1 MTYLTETFLQQRRE
15 DLRKDQNPE
24 VNGIER
30 VSVNM
35 ADLEVDVIFVRSF
48 DKVKRADM
56 GPPTPVPPPEKENFT
71 IRGGDS
77 IRGIKVLDATKIDDK
92 TVRLT
97 VDKLGDFSAYELA
110 VLELDASGSPSHD
123 PERVHDSMDPM
134 LARIR
139 FGFRTECPS
148 DFDCK
153 TEQGPDPA
161 PPVSP
166 ALNYLAKD
174 YDSFRQAMFDRIA
187 QLSPDHADRQ
197 IPDTGVALIELLS
210 YYADHLSYA
219 QDAAASEAYLST
231 ARRRASVRRHAQ
243 LLGYDVHD
251 GLSARSFV
259 HVEMRNSGTFDAD
272 SLAFMTRFE
281 AFEDGP
287 VSFDDVDIA
296 AILEQDAQVFEPIR
310 LWRPDDPNDPASDY
324 SPVPYA
330 LDEALNELI
339 LHDWGVQGAVLPRGT
354 TQAWLRQPAGVT
366 HPLKA
371 GSYLS
376 LEIQRDIDTRFAA
389 DARPEQRQI
398 VCLTRDP
405 IAEVDRVGPTTTQ
418 LWRIEW
424 HPDDA
429 LRFDLPISTLT
440 DLTDLDDGPPQMA
453 LAFGNIIPVDHGLHL
468 QDAEALPLPDKDDTT
483 AGTDEI
489 TGLSELDRPR
499 RYAPKLAHRAISVA
513 AELRQI
519 PGTSS
524 AASVTAPGGWHAP
537 RKAITLASNVMGASK
552 WHPVNTL
559 LLSRPTDPV
568 FVPETEQDGTTTL
581 RFGREGE
588 GGMFPSS
595 KPSERLFAS
604 YRVGVGRAGNI
615 GPDSIAHVLTKG
627 VSGPVSARNPVPGK
641 GGRERE
647 TVPEIRA
654 RAVAALDENRRAVTR
669 ADYIRLATEHPE
681 VSRAHVRTIG
691 HGSWDT
697 IVIAIDPVGNVE
709 ADEALLRD
717 VRDWLEP
724 YRLMGQ
730 DIMVERPRFAPLEIE
745 LAICA
750 CPDYLPSD
758 VRQAVLRRLS
768 SGVLPDGTLG
778 FFHPDNLS
786 FGQPIYHSHIV
797 AAALSVPGVTDVR
810 FVTFRRWRSTD
821 VAALDNGVLTFDP
834 AEIPILMNDPS
845 FPERGVLRVK
855 EWSIA

>member
-15 DLRKDQNPE
+15 DLRKDGNPA

-30 VSVNM
+30 VLVNM
-35 ADLEVDVIFVRSF
+35 ADLEIDVVFVHPF
-48 DKVKRADM
+48 DKVKRDDQ
-56 GPPTPVPPPEKENFT
+56 GPPTAVPPPEKENFS

-77 IRGIKVLDATKIDDK
+77 IRNIRVLDGQKVGDQVFRI
-92 TVRLT
+92 T

-110 VLELDASGSPSHD
+110 VLELDAFGNPTHD

-153 TEQGPDPA
+153 TVEEPMPA
-161 PPVSP
+161 PPPSP

-187 QLSPDHADRQ
+187 QLSPNHTDRQ
-197 IPDTGVALIELLS
+197 VPDTGVALVELLS
-210 YYADHLSYA
+210 YFADHLSYA
-219 QDAAASEAYLST
+219 QDAAATEAYLST
-231 ARRRASVRRHAQ
+231 ARRRSSVRRHAQ

-259 HVEMRNSGTFDAD
+259 HVEMKGSGVYDAA
-272 SLAFMTRFE
+272 SLAFMTRSNALQGSAVPF
-281 AFEDGP
+281 AN
-287 VSFDDVDIA
+287 VDIA
-296 AILEQDAQVFEPIR
+296 AVLEEDAQVFESIPLQR
-310 LWRPDDPNDPASDY
+310 PKDPDDPESDFEVEAY
-324 SPVPYA
+324 Q
-330 LDEALNELI
+330 LDEALNKLI
-339 LHDWGVQGAVLPRGT
+339 LHDWGVKRAVLPRGT
-354 TQAWLRQPAGVT
+354 TQAWVQQPMTVV
-366 HPLKA
+366 HPLKK
-371 GSYLS
+371 GSFLS
-376 LEIQRDIDTRFAA
+376 LEVQRDIDTLFAA
-389 DARPEQRQI
+389 DARLEQRQI

-405 IAEVDRVGPTTTQ
+405 VPEVDRVGATETN

-429 LRFDLPISTLT
+429 LRFDLPISTLP
-440 DLTDLDDGPPQMA
+440 DLNDLDEGPPQMG
-453 LAFGNIIPVDHGLHL
+453 LAFGNIIPVDHGLL
-468 QDAEALPLPDKDDTT
+468 LEKAEALPLPDKDD
-483 AGTDEI
+483 AAAETDEI

-499 RYAPKLAHRAISVA
+499 RYAPKLAHRGISVK

-519 PGTSS
+519 PGASS
-524 AASVTAPGGWHAP
+524 AASVTAPGGWLAP
-537 RKAITLASNVMGASK
+537 CKAISLASSVMGGPT
-552 WHPVNTL
+552 WTPVNTL
-559 LLSRPTDPV
+559 LLSGTGDPV

-581 RFGREGE
+581 RFGRDGQ

-595 KPSERLFAS
+595 EPSEQLFAS

-615 GPDSIAHVLTKG
+615 GADSIAHVLTKG
-627 VSGPVSARNPVPGK
+627 VSGPVSARNPVPGQ
-641 GGRERE
+641 GGRDLEA
-647 TVPEIRA
+647 VPEIRA
-654 RAVAALDENRRAVTR
+654 RAVAKLDDNRRAVTR
-669 ADYIRLATEHPE
+669 GDYIRLATEHPQ

-697 IVIAIDPVGNVE
+697 IVIAIDPVGGVD
-709 ADEALLRD
+709 ADEALLRE
-717 VRDWLEP
+717 VREWLEP

-745 LAICA
+745 LAICT

-758 VRQAVLRRLS
+758 VRQAVLRQLS
-768 SGVLPDGTLG
+768 SDVLPDGTLG

-810 FVTFRRWRSTD
+810 FVTFRRWRSND

-845 FPERGVLRVK
+845 FPERGVLRVS
-855 EWSIA
+855 EWSVA

>member
-15 DLRKDQNPE
+15 DLRKVEPPA

-35 ADLEVDVIFVRSF
+35 ADLEVDVIFVHPF
-48 DKVKRADM
+48 DKVKRAET
-56 GPPTPVPPPEKENFT
+56 GPPAPVPPPDKENFT

-77 IRGIKVLDATKIDDK
+77 IRDIKVVGATKIDEN
-92 TVRLT
+92 TFRLA

-110 VLELDASGSPSHD
+110 VLDLDAFGAPSHD
-123 PERVHDSMDPM
+123 PERVHDSMDPV

-139 FGFRTECPS
+139 FGFRTDCPS

-153 TEQGPDPA
+153 TVQDPEPA
-161 PPVSP
+161 PPESP
-166 ALNYLAKD
+166 VLNYLAKD

-197 IPDTGVALIELLS
+197 IPDSGVALVELLS

-219 QDAAASEAYLST
+219 QDAAATEAYLST

-259 HVEMRNSGTFDAD
+259 HVAMRGSGTFEAD
-272 SLAFMTRFE
+272 TLAFMTRFE

-296 AILEQDAQVFEPIR
+296 AILEQDAQVFEPIP
-310 LWRPDDPNDPASDY
+310 LLRPDDPNDPASDY
-324 SPVPYA
+324 SKVPYA
-330 LDEALNELI
+330 LDEKLNRLI

-354 TQAWLRQPAGVT
+354 TKAWLRDPMGVT
-366 HPLKA
+366 HPLKK

-376 LEIQRDIDTRFAA
+376 LEVQRDIDTRFAA
-389 DARPEQRQI
+389 DARPEHRQI

-405 IAEVDRVGPTTTQ
+405 VPEVDHVGATPTP

-424 HPDDA
+424 HADDA

-483 AGTDEI
+483 AETDEI
-489 TGLSELDRPR
+489 TSLSELDRPR
-499 RYAPKLAHRAISVA
+499 RYAPKLAHRAISVRA
-513 AELRQI
+513 DLRQI
-519 PGTSS
+519 PGSAS
-524 AASVTAPGGWHAP
+524 AASVTAPSGWQAP
-537 RKAITLASNVMGASK
+537 RKAITLLSKVPGGAE

-559 LLSRPTDPV
+559 LHSGATDRV

-581 RFGREGE
+581 RFGRKGE

-595 KPSERLFAS
+595 ESSERLFAS

-615 GPDSIAHVLTKG
+615 GADSIAHVLTKG
-627 VSGPVSARNPVPGK
+627 VPGPVSARNPVPGQ

-669 ADYIRLATEHPE
+669 ADYIRLATEHPR

-697 IVIAIDPVGNVE
+697 KVIAIDPVGDVE
-709 ADEALLRD
+709 TDEVLLRD
-717 VRDWLEP
+717 VREWLEP

-745 LAICA
+745 LAICT

-758 VRQAVLRRLS
+758 VRRAVLRRLS
-768 SGVLPDGTLG
+768 SEVLPDGTLG

-845 FPERGVLRVK
+845 YPERGVLRVR
-855 EWSIA
+855 EWSVA